1 MPHQVEV
8 IYLHATDKAVLVDID
23 GEEVWVPSSQIHA
36 DSEVTAGVDMERG
49 EEGTLIVSDWWARKL
64 GLL

>member
-1 MPHQVEV
+1 
-8 IYLHATDKAVLVDID
+8 
-23 GEEVWVPSSQIHA
+23 VPSSQIHA